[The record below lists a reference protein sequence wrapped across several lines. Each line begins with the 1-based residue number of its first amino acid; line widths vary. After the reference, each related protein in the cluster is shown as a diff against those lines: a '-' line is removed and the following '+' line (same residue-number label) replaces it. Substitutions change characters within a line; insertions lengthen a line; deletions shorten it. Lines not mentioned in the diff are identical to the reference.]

1 MFQVYHIYLLEN
13 KIYRFFVILFILFST
28 ISSQNIFLPN
38 TTTFVDSLISIPL
51 YVDYVDSLEGLEFSI
66 EYDNSKLEFDFIT
79 FNKSQLENM
88 NYNIEATINNN
99 ENSSEIIVLTF
110 AGGQL
115 FTGSGH
121 LMYIGFNANIWYNEG
136 TELVLKNVEVN
147 NNLVVNTQS
156 SYVYIYNL
164 PGCTDITACNYDNQ
178 SDYDDGSCA
187 YVFDCENICGG
198 LSIYD
203 CSGQCGG
210 NVVIDECGQCG
221 GDNSTCIDCAG
232 TPNGTFITDSCGAC
246 VSEDDITCIQGCDGN
261 YTNDGTHQLDDECG
275 VCGGDN
281 STCIDCAGTPNGTF
295 ITDSCGACVS
305 ENDTTCIQ
313 GCDGSYTNDGT
324 HLLDDECGVC
334 GGNGSSCLSTGAN
347 IISEFSIDRV
357 YPNPFNPVVNID
369 YSLSKS
375 LFINILIY
383 DLNGQVVDNLYSGYK
398 SIGNHSMVWNASGFS
413 SNAYI
418 LRLIA
423 NHIDFSRIVYLTK

>member
-1 MFQVYHIYLLEN
+1 M
-13 KIYRFFVILFILFST
+13 LFTLFST
-28 ISSQNIFLPN
+28 ISSQNIFLPD
-38 TTTFVDSLISIPL
+38 TTTFVDSLISIPV
-51 YVDYVDSLEGLEFSI
+51 YVDYVDSLEGLEFNI

-88 NYNIEATINNN
+88 NYNIEATIVNN

-121 LMYIGFNANIWYNEG
+121 LMYIGFNADIWYNEG

-187 YVFDCENICGG
+187 YEFDCENICGG

-203 CSGQCGG
+203 CLGECGG

-221 GDNSTCIDCAG
+221 GDNSTCMDCTG
-232 TPNGTFITDSCGAC
+232 TPNGTSIIDECGTC
-246 VSEDDITCIQGCDGN
+246 VSSDDTTCIQGCDGN
-261 YTNDGTHQLDDECG
+261 Y
-275 VCGGDN
+275 
-281 STCIDCAGTPNGTF
+281 A
-295 ITDSCGACVS
+295 
-305 ENDTTCIQ
+305 
-313 GCDGSYTNDGT
+313 NDGT

-334 GGNGSSCLSTGAN
+334 GGDNSTCMDCTGTPNGTSIIDECGACVSSGDTMYSGCDGNYTDDGTHLLDDECGVCGGDGSSCLSIMDN
-347 IISEFSIDRV
+347 I
-357 YPNPFNPVVNID
+357 
-369 YSLSKS
+369 
-375 LFINILIY
+375 
-383 DLNGQVVDNLYSGYK
+383 
-398 SIGNHSMVWNASGFS
+398 H
-413 SNAYI
+413 
-418 LRLIA
+418 
-423 NHIDFSRIVYLTK
+423 

>member
-1 MFQVYHIYLLEN
+1 LMFQVYHIYLLGN
-13 KIYRFFVILFILFST
+13 KIYRFFVMLFTLFST
-28 ISSQNIFLPN
+28 ISSQNIFLPD
-38 TTTFVDSLISIPL
+38 TTTFVDSLISIPVH
-51 YVDYVDSLEGLEFSI
+51 VDYVESLEGLEFSI

-88 NYNIEATINNN
+88 NYNIEATIVNN

-121 LMYIGFNANIWYNEG
+121 LMYIGFNADNWYNEG
-136 TELVLKNVEVN
+136 TELILKNVEVN
-147 NNLVVNTQS
+147 NNLVVNKQS

-187 YVFDCENICGG
+187 YEFDCENICGG

-203 CSGQCGG
+203 CLGECGG

-232 TPNGTFITDSCGAC
+232 TPNGTFI
-246 VSEDDITCIQGCDGN
+246 I
-261 YTNDGTHQLDDECG
+261 
-275 VCGGDN
+275 DN
-281 STCIDCAGTPNGTF
+281 
-295 ITDSCGACVS
+295 CGACVS
-305 ENDTTCIQ
+305 ENDTTCIE
-313 GCDGSYTNDGT
+313 GCDGNYTNDGT

-334 GGNGSSCLSTGAN
+334 GGNGSSCLSIGDN
-347 IISEFSIDRV
+347 IIREFSIDRV

-375 LFINILIY
+375 LFINVLIY
-383 DLNGQVVDNLYSGYK
+383 DLNGEIVDKLFSGYK
-398 SIGNHSMVWNASGFS
+398 SIGNHSMVWNASGYS

-423 NHIDFSRIVYLTK
+423 NQIDLSRIVY